1 MEVKELQ
8 ELIELERATE
18 DKVRKAKEEAQE
30 IVKRAREKAESG
42 FESLESDPRQ
52 QELRRKRKEETERK
66 KEKTAEEYKQKTSE
80 LNKTAEQNFEKA
92 VAFLMKEMLR
102 VEI

>member
-18 DKVRKAKEEAQE
+18 EKVRKAKEEAQE
-30 IVKRAREKAESG
+30 IVKRAREKTESG
-42 FESLESDPRQ
+42 VQSLESDPQQ
-52 QELRRKRKEETERK
+52 QELRRKRREETEQK
-66 KEKTAEEYKQKTSE
+66 KEKIAEEYKRKTSA

-92 VAFLMKEMLR
+92 VAFLIKEILR